1 MKLLSKYIFSLFL
14 FYVSNVSANFT
25 GFIED
30 NIDLKPVSQSYN
42 GDVPDIYID
51 NPDDAIIIIYSHGNG
66 NHRKKE
72 NCSLWWNAVP
82 DSLLSIESKKNIHIF
97 YLCSSAI
104 DTFPP
109 GNWIYGRVEEI
120 NKVLD
125 EFLLI
130 GVKPKNI
137 FLSGHSTGGW
147 SSLMSMNMV
156 GKKFNAGI
164 LFAPACC
171 GPRSEI
177 LVYPSWRKR
186 IRPAY
191 IKNML
196 NTDRIEAL
204 IFSYKDDPYN
214 RPRDLLFLSNKYP
227 TTIELIGYSCENG
240 HLTHIKDC
248 KLEDTKNKIWAYIQ
262 RRLKYNNDKLE

>member
-1 MKLLSKYIFSLFL
+1 MKLLSVYIFSLFL

-25 GFIED
+25 GFIEE
-30 NIDLKPVSQSYN
+30 NINLSPITQSYS
-42 GDVPDIYID
+42 GSVPDIHID
-51 NPDDAIIIIYSHGNG
+51 NPDEAIIIIYSHGNG
-66 NHRKKE
+66 NHREKE
-72 NCSLWWNAVP
+72 DCSLWWNSVP
-82 DSLLSIESKKNIHIF
+82 DSLLSIQNKNNVHIF
-97 YLCSSAI
+97 YLCSLAL

-109 GNWIYGRVEEI
+109 GNWIYDRVEEI
-120 NKVLD
+120 NEVLD
-125 EFLLI
+125 ELLLI
-130 GVKPKNI
+130 GVKSTNI
-137 FLSGHSTGGW
+137 FLSGHSAGGW

-191 IKNML
+191 IKNMT
-196 NTDRIEAL
+196 NVERIEAL

-214 RPRDLLFLSNKYP
+214 RPRDLLFLTNKYP
-227 TTIELIGYSCENG
+227 SSIELIGYSCENG

-248 KLEDTKNKIWAYIQ
+248 KLENTKKKIWEYIQ
-262 RRLKYNNDKLE
+262 YRSKYNIDNNN